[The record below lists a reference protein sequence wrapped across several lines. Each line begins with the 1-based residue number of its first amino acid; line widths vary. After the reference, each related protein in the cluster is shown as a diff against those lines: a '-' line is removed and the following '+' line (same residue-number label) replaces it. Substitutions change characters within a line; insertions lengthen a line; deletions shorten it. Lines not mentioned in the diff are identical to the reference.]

1 MEGITKRFGPVLAN
15 DRVTLAVRR
24 GTVHALLGE
33 NGAGKTTLMNI
44 LFGLHAPDEGRVLLR
59 GRPVEIRSTR
69 EAIRRRIGMIH
80 QQFTLVPPLT
90 VAENIVLGL
99 PPRRGVFLDL
109 RRVEREIES
118 LSRAYGL
125 DVDPRLPVWA
135 LPVGMQQRVEIL
147 KALYRRADLLILD
160 EPTSV
165 LTPAESEALFAIIRR
180 LVAEGHS
187 VVFISHK
194 LEEVMRISDTITVL
208 RHGRVV
214 DTVRT
219 ADTTPAELAR
229 MMVGR
234 DVVLRLFKGPPRAGG
249 PALEVDDLHAVGD
262 RGLPAL
268 RGVTFTVARGEIL
281 GIAGVDGNGQAEL
294 AEVIAGLRRPTAGRI
309 RIDGRDVATPAGRRA
324 VADRLAYIPAD
335 RGRFGVILDFTIA
348 ENLAL
353 KAFHRPPF
361 SRGPVLDRS
370 RIIDHARALAER
382 FDIRMNS
389 VLQPVRQLSGGNQ
402 QKVVLAREMSGEP
415 VLIVAVQPSRGLDV
429 GASEYVLRTILEQR
443 DRGAGV
449 LYISMELD
457 EVLGLSDRVAV
468 LYGGEIMGIVR
479 PGDARLEDI
488 SLMMAGSL
496 RTAQTAAPAQ

>member
-1 MEGITKRFGPVLAN
+1 M
-15 DRVTLAVRR
+15 
-24 GTVHALLGE
+24 
-33 NGAGKTTLMNI
+33 
-44 LFGLHAPDEGRVLLR
+44 
-59 GRPVEIRSTR
+59 
-69 EAIRRRIGMIH
+69 
-80 QQFTLVPPLT
+80 
-90 VAENIVLGL
+90 
-99 PPRRGVFLDL
+99 
-109 RRVEREIES
+109 
-118 LSRAYGL
+118 
-125 DVDPRLPVWA
+125 
-135 LPVGMQQRVEIL
+135 
-147 KALYRRADLLILD
+147 
-160 EPTSV
+160 
-165 LTPAESEALFAIIRR
+165 
-180 LVAEGHS
+180 
-187 VVFISHK
+187 
-194 LEEVMRISDTITVL
+194 
-208 RHGRVV
+208 
-214 DTVRT
+214 
-219 ADTTPAELAR
+219 
-229 MMVGR
+229 
-234 DVVLRLFKGPPRAGG
+234 
-249 PALEVDDLHAVGD
+249 
-262 RGLPAL
+262 
-268 RGVTFTVARGEIL
+268 
-281 GIAGVDGNGQAEL
+281 DGNGQAEL